1 MKKQEE
7 GALCGPEAILEQA
20 EQLASRVSRGA
31 PSARETTMRPWLG
44 YGLCALG
51 GAGLTALCWW
61 ASVMG

>member
-7 GALCGPEAILEQA
+7 ELLRGPEDVLAQA
-20 EQLASRVSRGA
+20 ERLASRVSAAAA
-31 PSARETTMRPWLG
+31 PAQQHTMGPWMR

-51 GAGLTALCWW
+51 GAGLTGLCWW

>member
-7 GALCGPEAILEQA
+7 GPLRGPEDVLAQA
-20 EQLASRVSRGA
+20 ERLASQVSPAAA
-31 PSARETTMRPWLG
+31 PAQQHTMGPWMR

-51 GAGLTALCWW
+51 GAGLTGLCWW

>member
-7 GALCGPEAILEQA
+7 ELLYGPEDVLAQA
-20 EQLASRVSRGA
+20 ERLASRVSPA
-31 PSARETTMRPWLG
+31 AASVQKPALRPWMG

-51 GAGLTALCWW
+51 GAGLTGLCWW